1 MKNRKGRAIRNREPN
16 GALTSVPLKK
26 TNILLGVTGGI
37 AAYKGAELVRR
48 LIKSGASVQV
58 VMTENATRLISP
70 VTFEAL
76 SQRPVHTELWD
87 KGSGEIDH
95 VALSARSDLFLIAPA
110 TANTVGKITHGLAD
124 NLLTNLFL
132 TFRGTVMVCPSMN
145 SNMYLNPAV
154 QANLE
159 ILRSRNIHVMEPASG
174 ELACGDEGIGRFPD
188 PGAIVREV
196 EFLLKKKSGL
206 SGKKVLVTA
215 GPTREFSDPVRFISN
230 PSSGKMGYAL
240 AEVAAARGAEVL
252 LISGPVSLPKPTEV
266 HLVNVTSAEEMNQ
279 AVLRHMKGRDLAI
292 MAAAVSDYKPAI
304 RAPGKTPK
312 AAERVSLELERTPDI
327 LEGIGKK
334 KKGLFLVG
342 FAAETDNLVE
352 KTREKMV
359 RKNCDMMIGNWV
371 GRPQSGFESD
381 TNEVIILSR
390 KGKGV
395 DKLPLMSKKKMAEA
409 IIEKIIEE
417 MKK

>member
-1 MKNRKGRAIRNREPN
+1 MEKRKGRATRNPKPD
-16 GALTSVPLKK
+16 GALRSVFLKK
-26 TNILLGVTGGI
+26 LNILLAVTGGI

-48 LIKSGASVQV
+48 LMKKGASVQV
-58 VMTENATRLISP
+58 VMTESATRLVSP
-70 VTFEAL
+70 ITFAAL

-95 VALSARSDLFLIAPA
+95 VALSAKSDLFLIAPA
-110 TANTVGKITHGLAD
+110 TANTLGKIAHGLAD

-132 TFRGTVMVCPSMN
+132 TFKGPVMVCPSMN
-145 SNMYLNPAV
+145 SHMYLNPAV

-188 PGAIVREV
+188 PDAIVREV
-196 EFLLKKKSGL
+196 EGLLKKKREL
-206 SGKKVLVTA
+206 TGKKVLVTA
-215 GPTREFSDPVRFISN
+215 GPTREYSDPVRFISN

-240 AEVAAARGAEVL
+240 AEVAAARGAEVV

-266 HLVNVTSAEEMNQ
+266 HLVSVTSAEEMNQ
-279 AVLRHMKGRDLAI
+279 AVLRHMQGVDLAI
-292 MAAAVSDYKPAI
+292 MAAAVSDYKPTI
-304 RAPGKTPK
+304 RAVGKTPK

-342 FAAETDNLVE
+342 FAAETNALE
-352 KTREKMV
+352 KKTKEKMA
-359 RKNCDMMIGNWV
+359 RKNCDLMVGNWV

-381 TNEVIILSR
+381 MNEVIILSR

-395 DKLPLMSKKKMAEA
+395 EKLPLMPKKKTAEA
-409 IIEKIIEE
+409 IIDKIIKE
-417 MKK
+417 MEK